1 MTGPSAD
8 DSARGTPNPRAAT
21 ASQTLGL
28 GSRLSGVAGIRASQ
42 GAAATISLRPG
53 HAPVAASG
61 ETGNVGVGSHPASS
75 SEATLAATGAP
86 AMRGDAATSRTSA
99 STTLAKHGVT
109 RRLAVSF
116 SGLPSPRPEEAE
128 LVVEDRL
135 GGGGMGE
142 VFRAMQRSLMREVAV
157 KVLRHGADEA
167 ATRRFE
173 SEAKIGARLDHPNIL
188 PVHELGLDRAGQ
200 PIYVMKLVRGR
211 SWSDRLAAIDPDA
224 DPIDARRPHL
234 EILLAVTDALGFAH
248 ANHVVHRD
256 VKPDNVMVGDHGEV
270 LVADWGIAAFVG
282 EKPPADGILRV
293 EDSDVLC
300 GTPMYVAPETTLDD
314 PRLVGPA
321 ADVYALG
328 CILFEIVYGRPLRA
342 VDSALEALELA
353 TRNAWAF
360 PSEIPTRLKPLH
372 VAFAPLI
379 EHALRTDPK
388 ARPKD
393 ADTFGRAL
401 RLALRTLDSIVQT
414 TRGLELLAHAQRL
427 VQGTRP
433 RGDFTHHEGLMRAI
447 ASFETALVSWPSNAD
462 ARHELARTHLL
473 FARTLAEDGLVAP
486 ARAHVTELDE
496 LPGTSDLPAT
506 IAEERAETVQR
517 IDDAE
522 QALASAARRV
532 SRLRL
537 ATAASLLAIFVVV
550 LIASA
555 LVSRAQRRTVAERDH
570 LSRLLLDRT
579 ASAVDEEL
587 QSVFGPVVSL
597 VAVLTSSARR
607 GELTDLADTS
617 RLDAHLLPLLQADPL
632 LVAVRRADAK
642 GNEYVLTRESSGH
655 QSRLTL
661 AGQPS
666 VRTRFD
672 AKGTVLESTT
682 EASVVARERPWLE
695 GIGNPRSKLA
705 PVGPMLLHWT
715 DPYRL
720 EGSEL
725 VGITVTTAVVVPE
738 TTLYLGFDLAIG
750 PLSETTGALST
761 GKHGL
766 VFVVDDDG
774 RTLALPHHAGF
785 GDAAARERA
794 LLTPVQDLGIP
805 EAAAAWN
812 AWSTAGKPDG
822 KPFRYQH
829 DGAPWWAEL
838 RGVQMGQVGLWI
850 VVALPERGFVLQE

>member
-1 MTGPSAD
+1 MRDEA
-8 DSARGTPNPRAAT
+8 
-21 ASQTLGL
+21 
-28 GSRLSGVAGIRASQ
+28 
-42 GAAATISLRPG
+42 
-53 HAPVAASG
+53 VAAR
-61 ETGNVGVGSHPASS
+61 A
-75 SEATLAATGAP
+75 
-86 AMRGDAATSRTSA
+86 SA

-116 SGLPSPRPEEAE
+116 SGLPSLRPEEAE

-142 VFRAMQRSLMREVAV
+142 VFRAMQRSLAREVAV

-167 ATRRFE
+167 AARRFE

-200 PIYVMKLVRGR
+200 PVYVMKLVRGHA
-211 SWSDRLAAIDPDA
+211 WSDRLAAIDPAA

-321 ADVYALG
+321 GDVYALG

-353 TRNAWAF
+353 TRNAWSF
-360 PSEIPTRLKPLH
+360 PTEVPARLKPLH
-372 VAFAPLI
+372 VAFASLI

-393 ADTFGRAL
+393 ADAFGRAL
-401 RLALRTLDSIVQT
+401 RLAMRTLDSIIQT
-414 TRGLELLAHAQRL
+414 TRGLELLAHASRL
-427 VQGTRP
+427 IQGTRL

-447 ASFETALVSWPSNAD
+447 ASFETALVSWPGNAE
-462 ARHELARTHLL
+462 ARHQLAGTHLL
-473 FARTLAEDGLVAP
+473 FARTLADDGLVAP
-486 ARAHVTELDE
+486 ARAHVAELDE
-496 LPGTSDLPAT
+496 LPGTSDLPAAV
-506 IAEERAETVQR
+506 AEARAETARR
-517 IDDAE
+517 IDEAE
-522 QALASAARRV
+522 QTLAEAARRV
-532 SRLRL
+532 SRLRI

-550 LIASA
+550 MIASA

-607 GELTDLADTS
+607 GELTELADPAH
-617 RLDAHLLPLLQADPL
+617 LDAHLLPLLQADPL

-642 GNEYVLTRESSGH
+642 GNEYVLTRDADGH
-655 QSRLTL
+655 RSRLTL

-666 VRTRFD
+666 IRTRFD
-672 AKGTVLESTT
+672 AKGAVLERTT
-682 EASVVARERPWLE
+682 EASVVERERPWLE

-720 EGSEL
+720 EDSDL
-725 VGITVTTAVVVPE
+725 VGITVTTSVVVPE
-738 TTLYLGFDLAIG
+738 TTLFLGFDLAIG

-774 RTLALPHHAGF
+774 RTLALPHHGAFSDEG
-785 GDAAARERA
+785 ARELA
-794 LLTPVQDLGIP
+794 LLTPIQDLGLP
-805 EAAAAWN
+805 DAAAAWT
-812 AWSTAGKPDG
+812 AWQDAGKPDG

-850 VVALPERGFVLQE
+850 VVALPERGFVLQG